1 MGNLFQDLRY
11 GIRMMAKNPAFTA
24 VAVITLALGI
34 GANSAIFSVV
44 NGVLLQPLPYKDPG
58 RLVAVGES
66 TPQFEMM
73 SLSFPNLVDW
83 KEQNRSFEGLAAF
96 NWEDDNL
103 TGIGEPEHLPG
114 KRVTADFF
122 SVFGIPP
129 VLGREFESKEDR
141 LGAGLVVMISG
152 GLWKR
157 RFGSSP
163 DVIGKSIALDGQG
176 YTIIGVV
183 PASFEY
189 RGKAD
194 VYTLLGQ
201 WDSIV
206 SRLREIHPGI
216 HAVARLKPSV
226 TLGQAQA
233 DMSGIAARLA
243 QTYPKQNANHGATV
257 RPLAEMV
264 VGDVRPA
271 LLVLLGAVGFVLLI
285 ACANVANLLL
295 ARSVARQREMAIRS
309 AIGASR
315 TRVVRQLLTESVLL
329 AVSGGALGL
338 LLADFG
344 TQAVV
349 AAVPGGL
356 PRVEAIRVDGWV
368 LAFTLAVSLL
378 TGVIFGLAPAF
389 QAFHVDLHAT
399 LKEGSRGSTGG
410 HHRLRALLVVSEIAA
425 SLVLLVGAGLM
436 LKTMWRLS
444 QVNPGFNPQGLLTL
458 QVGLSPENISTADNI
473 RLAYKR
479 IVHGIETLPG
489 VEAAAVATDVPLT
502 GDDSEL
508 PLWVSGRPR
517 PTSQSDMLWALW
529 YPTSPGYLRAM
540 GIPLLRGRYFT
551 DQDTK
556 DSAGVVVIDE
566 VMAKGL
572 FPGEDPI
579 GKNIGIA
586 DTSGEMGNGLNKPL
600 EIVGVVGHVKHW
612 GLDSDATAKLR
623 YELYMPFV
631 QIPDQIMKAFL
642 GTGMVMMVRTTVDP
656 LSTIATVRRRI
667 AEQGGGDQP
676 VYNVQTMQQ
685 IVSDSVAGRRFSML
699 LLGIFAALALVL
711 ASVGIYGV
719 ISYMVGQ
726 RTHEIGI
733 RVALGAERR
742 DVLRLVLGQGARMML
757 LGVGAGLLASL
768 GLTRLLAKYSMLFGV
783 SARDPLTFAGVAV
796 LLSLVALAAC
806 FLPAMRAMKVDPV
819 VALRY
824 E

>member
-1 MGNLFQDLRY
+1 
-11 GIRMMAKNPAFTA
+11 
-24 VAVITLALGI
+24 
-34 GANSAIFSVV
+34 
-44 NGVLLQPLPYKDPG
+44 
-58 RLVAVGES
+58 
-66 TPQFEMM
+66 
-73 SLSFPNLVDW
+73 
-83 KEQNRSFEGLAAF
+83 
-96 NWEDDNL
+96 
-103 TGIGEPEHLPG
+103 
-114 KRVTADFF
+114 
-122 SVFGIPP
+122 
-129 VLGREFESKEDR
+129 
-141 LGAGLVVMISG
+141 
-152 GLWKR
+152 
-157 RFGSSP
+157 
-163 DVIGKSIALDGQG
+163 
-176 YTIIGVV
+176 
-183 PASFEY
+183 
-189 RGKAD
+189 
-194 VYTLLGQ
+194 
-201 WDSIV
+201 
-206 SRLREIHPGI
+206 
-216 HAVARLKPSV
+216 
-226 TLGQAQA
+226 
-233 DMSGIAARLA
+233 
-243 QTYPKQNANHGATV
+243 
-257 RPLAEMV
+257 MV

-479 IVHGIETLPG
+479 IVNGIETLPG
-489 VEAAAVATDVPLT
+489 VEAVAVATDVPLT

-579 GKNIGIA
+579 GKSIGIA

-656 LSTIATVRRRI
+656 LSTIATVRHRI

-733 RVALGAERR
+733 RVALGADRR
-742 DVLRLVLGQGARMML
+742 DMLRLVLGQGARLML
-757 LGVGAGLLASL
+757 LGVGVGLLASF
-768 GLTRLLAKYSMLFGV
+768 GLTGFLAKYSMLFGV

-806 FLPAMRAMKVDPV
+806 FVPAIRAMKVDPV